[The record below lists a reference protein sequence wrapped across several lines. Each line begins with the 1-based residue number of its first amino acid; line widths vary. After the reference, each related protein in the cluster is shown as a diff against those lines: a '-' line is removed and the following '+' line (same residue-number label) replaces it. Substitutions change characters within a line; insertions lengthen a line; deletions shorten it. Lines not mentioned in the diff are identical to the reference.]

1 MAQSQL
7 SESNE
12 YDSEE
17 DVEESDDDFSKIIS
31 AHDELLLLD
40 RDSVV
45 NFGTNMAHE
54 LKK

>member
-1 MAQSQL
+1 M
-7 SESNE
+7 
-12 YDSEE
+12 
-17 DVEESDDDFSKIIS
+17 EESDDDFSKIIS

-54 LKK
+54 LKKRKKMKQHVQDMIA